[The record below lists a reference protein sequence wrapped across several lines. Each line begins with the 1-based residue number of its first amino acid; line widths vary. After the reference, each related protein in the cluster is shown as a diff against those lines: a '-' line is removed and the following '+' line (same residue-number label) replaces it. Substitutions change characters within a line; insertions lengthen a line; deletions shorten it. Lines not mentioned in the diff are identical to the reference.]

1 MQNEKPPRKLLDQVS
16 DAIRTKHYS
25 LRTEKTYIEW
35 IRRYI
40 LFHKKRHPKDMGAEE
55 VQAFIT
61 HLATQRAVSASTQNQ
76 ALSALMFLYRHVLQK
91 EITWPS
97 DVIRAEKSKTLP
109 TVLTHQE
116 AMAVID
122 KMTGTSQLMAK
133 ILYGSGLRL
142 MECLRL
148 RVKDIDFGNHQ
159 ILVRDGKGED
169 DRFTILPDSLIPHL
183 QTHLKTVQAIH
194 QKDLNDGFGEVY
206 LPYAIAKKYPNAPR
220 EWIWQYLFPASA
232 RSIDPVSKKT
242 MRHHTDPTFLQ
253 KAIRQAAN
261 RANIDKPVSPH
272 TFRHSFATHLLQ
284 SGYDIRTVQE
294 LLGHKD
300 VKTTMIYTHVLQ
312 RGGLAVKSPLDT

>member
-1 MQNEKPPRKLLDQVS
+1 MEIQKPPRKLLDQVG
-16 DAIRTKHYS
+16 DAIRMKHYS

-40 LFHKKRHPKDMGAEE
+40 IFHKKRHPKDMGAEE
-55 VQAFIT
+55 IQTFIA
-61 HLATQRAVSASTQNQ
+61 HLATERTVSASTQNQ
-76 ALSALMFLYRHVLQK
+76 ALSAIMFLYRHVLQK
-91 EITWPS
+91 EIAFPS
-97 DVIRAEKSKTLP
+97 DILRAEKSKTLP

-116 AMAVID
+116 ALAVIG
-122 KMTGTSQLMAK
+122 KMTGVPQLMTK

-159 ILVRDGKGED
+159 IIVRDGKGED
-169 DRFTILPDSLIPHL
+169 DRLTVLPDSLIPLL
-183 QTHLKTVQAIH
+183 QTHLKNVQDIY
-194 QKDLNDGFGEVY
+194 QKDLKDGFGEVY
-206 LPYAIAKKYPNAPR
+206 LPYALAKKYPNAAR
-220 EWIWQYLFPASA
+220 EWLWQYIFPAFA
-232 RSIDPVSKKT
+232 RSIDPASKKT
-242 MRHHTDPTFLQ
+242 MRHHMDPSFLQ
-253 KAIRQAAN
+253 KAIRQAA
-261 RANIDKPVSPH
+261 RLANIDKPVSPH

-312 RGGLAVKSPLDT
+312 RGGLAVKSPLDQ